1 MLFALK
7 YIDSESNMSIEST
20 LGNETW
26 LRQNETRVKAL
37 FPNTFTPINEL
48 NGVAIG
54 QQLRLLTIDWK
65 TEKEFENIMVFFE
78 KLGFLIRQGNKIKT
92 NDTSIFRAC

>member
-1 MLFALK
+1 
-7 YIDSESNMSIEST
+7 MSIATT
-20 LGNETW
+20 LGNEQW
-26 LRQNETRVKAL
+26 LRDNEATVKAL
-37 FPNTFTPINEL
+37 FPSEFTEITQL

-78 KLGFLIRQGNKIKT
+78 KLGFLERDGNKIK
-92 NDTSIFRAC
+92 SSPASSLS

>member
-1 MLFALK
+1 
-7 YIDSESNMSIEST
+7 MSIELT

-26 LRQNETRVKAL
+26 LRQNEAAVKAL
-37 FPNTFTPINEL
+37 FPNEFTTINEL
-48 NGVAIG
+48 DGVAIG

-78 KLGFLIRQGNKIKT
+78 KLGFLMRQGNKIKA
-92 NDTSIFRAC
+92 NNTSIFR

>member
-1 MLFALK
+1 
-7 YIDSESNMSIEST
+7 MSIELT

-26 LRQNETRVKAL
+26 LRQNEATVKAL
-37 FPNTFTPINEL
+37 FPNEFTTINEL
-48 NGVAIG
+48 DGVAIG

-78 KLGFLIRQGNKIKT
+78 KLGFLMRQGNKIKA
-92 NDTSIFRAC
+92 NNTSIFR